1 MEKNQRKKRI
11 SRKQKV
17 EIVLQILRGESLEE
31 LSRNHEVSINELHQW
46 RDLFLAYG
54 ESGFIKTRDNKRESE
69 LEMIIGKQQMEI
81 ELLKKKMRPYG
92 KTQGHL

>member
-1 MEKNQRKKRI
+1 M
-11 SRKQKV
+11 
-17 EIVLQILRGESLEE
+17 
-31 LSRNHEVSINELHQW
+31 SINELHQW